1 MLFKWFFFLHWIAI
15 YVVCNIHMY
24 PPLEWQTL
32 LWDKLVNMLPGYNWL
47 ELKTIEFNCPTAIF
61 KLIRIENTLSWS
73 FAVRMHHSSAY
84 SAYRHILSDVETRKK
99 STTVIQYVYIYHHG
113 LYHDAVNP
121 FQENLK
127 PQLLQISRTVYYSFS
142 AQHSQMIF
150 YCISDL
156 FLLPYF
162 AETENKQDYKPRRAY
177 YSGRITSLYPF
188 PRSGRGD
195 PDFLKLDRIVRM
207 HGGDDTD
214 NHIPEGRQGHKTTR
228 TKKQLHFA
236 ICLSHSGESYRILF
250 FNSVL
255 L

>member
-127 PQLLQISRTVYYSFS
+127 PQLLQISRTIRFMPSILKWFSIVFLTCSFYHILQKQKTS
-142 AQHSQMIF
+142 KI
-150 YCISDL
+150 ISHDV
-156 FLLPYF
+156 P
-162 AETENKQDYKPRRAY
+162 
-177 YSGRITSLYPF
+177 ITV
-188 PRSGRGD
+188 D
-195 PDFLKLDRIVRM
+195 
-207 HGGDDTD
+207 
-214 NHIPEGRQGHKTTR
+214 E
-228 TKKQLHFA
+228 
-236 ICLSHSGESYRILF
+236 
-250 FNSVL
+250 
-255 L
+255 